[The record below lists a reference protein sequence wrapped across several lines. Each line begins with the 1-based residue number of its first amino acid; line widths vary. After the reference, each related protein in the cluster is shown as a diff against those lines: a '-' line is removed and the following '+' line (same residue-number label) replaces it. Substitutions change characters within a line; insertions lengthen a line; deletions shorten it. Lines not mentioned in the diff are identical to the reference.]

1 MVSILYGA
9 AGFAAALCLFLA
21 GYIFGQSVPE
31 SRRTEE
37 PENRRAEEPESQRTE
52 EEKRKE
58 KELTEAFRQIITYS
72 PEVAYKESRKP

>member
-1 MVSILYGA
+1 MIGILYGA

-37 PENRRAEEPESQRTE
+37 PESQRTE

-72 PEVAYKESRKP
+72 PEVAYKNGK

>member
-31 SRRTEE
+31 SRRTEI
-37 PENRRAEEPESQRTE
+37 PERETEQISE
-52 EEKRKE
+52 EEKRKQ
-58 KELTEAFRQIITYS
+58 KEITEAMQQILCYS
-72 PEVAYKESRKP
+72 PEVAYKNGK